1 VIDEL
6 KSYLYRVAERQK
18 AAYTGR
24 RETAYTI
31 FHNANAMKL
40 SFVGMK
46 NERGQLVFAWQDT
59 VQVKA
64 FKRDLYAV
72 DLICLAILMKNN
84 KAVEINEEMSGWESL
99 VEKLPQYLPGC
110 QKFEEWFS
118 LVAYPAFK
126 PNITTIYPPSLAI
139 ASLPRS

>member
-1 VIDEL
+1 MIDEL
-6 KSYLYRVAERQK
+6 KYLYRVAERQK

-99 VEKLPQYLPGC
+99 VEKLPQFAGMS
-110 QKFEEWFS
+110 KIRRM
-118 LVAYPAFK
+118 V
-126 PNITTIYPPSLAI
+126 
-139 ASLPRS
+139 